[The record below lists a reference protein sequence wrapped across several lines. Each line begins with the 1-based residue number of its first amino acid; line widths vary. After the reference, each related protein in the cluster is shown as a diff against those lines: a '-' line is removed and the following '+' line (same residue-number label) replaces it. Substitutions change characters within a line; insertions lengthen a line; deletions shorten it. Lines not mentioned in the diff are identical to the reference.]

1 MTTAAAPVGSD
12 DLETVANEIVA
23 CRADPEVF
31 VDTMFDWNSPE
42 LAGKA
47 PEKWQRE
54 VLQGIRD
61 GLPLGK
67 AIRIACATGH
77 GVGKTCLVSWII
89 LWAMATCRDTR
100 GILTASNEAQLATRN
115 RAELRKWY
123 RLFRGRSFF
132 ELTATALISA
142 DPAHEMTWR
151 VDLLPFNEHRPE
163 SFAGLHNAGRRIIVI
178 MDEASVIPPIIWQT
192 IEPVMTDVNTEI
204 LWCAFG
210 NPLHT
215 SGPFRECFGRFSHR
229 WQGWHVDARNVGISD
244 KKQIAEW
251 AEDHA
256 EDSYFFM
263 TRVRGEFPTAS
274 ALQFIP
280 TDLVEAAMTREIV
293 RQPNDPLVLGVD
305 VARFGDDCSVLYAR
319 RGLDARSI
327 LPMVFRGISTDRL
340 EDKILE
346 FCSQNRVE
354 VIFIDGAGV
363 GGGVVD
369 HLRNRHNLPVED
381 IQIGGKA
388 DRGDQVKYAQKRS
401 EMWGALRNALKYL
414 AIPHSSELRDQLI
427 GPEYDFNLRGELQL
441 EKKSDM
447 KRRGLAS
454 PDIADALALTY
465 ARPVFPRA
473 YDDWMA
479 TGSNVISEYDVF
491 RCQSEGPAAGTTT
504 VLCGGMVAA
513 QTGVR
518 VKVRYGLRRSE
529 TARIHCKAFDA
540 GRAIAGPEMV
550 DQGCF
555 A

>member
-1 MTTAAAPVGSD
+1 MTTATDEELDVIASE
-12 DLETVANEIVA
+12 LLA
-23 CRADPEVF
+23 CRADPELF
-31 VDTMFDWNSPE
+31 VDTMFDWSGPE
-42 LAGKA
+42 LAGKH

-54 VLQGIRD
+54 VLQAIRD

-67 AIRIACATGH
+67 AIRIAVATGTVSARRRLPVGFCLEH
-77 GVGKTCLVSWII
+77 GDLPGLQRHPDRI
-89 LWAMATCRDTR
+89 
-100 GILTASNEAQLATRN
+100 NEAQLSTRN

-123 RLFRGRSFF
+123 RLFRGRTFF
-132 ELTATALISA
+132 ELTATALITA
-142 DPAHEMTWR
+142 DPAHEQTWR
-151 VDLLPFNEHRPE
+151 VDLLPWNEHRPE
-163 SFAGLHNAGRRIIVI
+163 AFAGLHNQGKRIVMI
-178 MDEASVIPPIIWQT
+178 MDEASVIPPIIWAT
-192 IEPVMTDVNTEI
+192 IEPIMTDVNTEI
-204 LWCAFG
+204 VWCVFG
-210 NPLHT
+210 NPLH
-215 SGPFRECFGRFSHR
+215 SVGPFRECFGRFSHR
-229 WQGWHVDARNVGISD
+229 WQGWHVDARNVEISD

-280 TDLVEAAMTREIV
+280 TDLVEEAMTREIV
-293 RQPNDPLVLGVD
+293 RQPNDPMILGVD
-305 VARFGDDCSVLYAR
+305 VARFGDDCRVLYAS

-327 LPMVFRGISTDRL
+327 LPMVFRSISTDRL

-381 IQIGGKA
+381 IQFGAKA

-401 EMWGALRNALKYL
+401 EMWGELRDALKYL

-447 KRRGLAS
+447 KRRGLELARYS
-454 PDIADALALTY
+454 RCVGAD
-465 ARPVFPRA
+465 
-473 YDDWMA
+473 
-479 TGSNVISEYDVF
+479 
-491 RCQSEGPAAGTTT
+491 
-504 VLCGGMVAA
+504 LCE
-513 QTGVR
+513 TGVSTC
-518 VKVRYGLRRSE
+518 LRRLDVNWQQC
-529 TARIHCKAFDA
+529 R
-540 GRAIAGPEMV
+540 
-550 DQGCF
+550 QGI
-555 A
+555 